1 MIFYIHFLIRNLEN
15 YHRYLPVSKED
26 ENWGLHILNAGY
38 THIENANSYPSTNH
52 PTAYYFN
59 WNAGR
64 VLQEFQLI
72 YITRGEGSFE
82 SAAAGKKHISAGD
95 IILLFPGDRHSYKPD
110 VNIGWDE
117 YWIGFNGI
125 IIENQI
131 KNNFFS
137 PKDPVF
143 EIGLDQEILQL
154 FTDIIDQTKVEKP
167 GYQQLISGILLNLLG
182 SIYSKQKQSYYP
194 DNNEI
199 TQAVKQATLL
209 FRNNITKQISP
220 ETVAAELGIGY
231 SWFRKVF
238 KNYTGIAPGQ
248 YLIQLRIEKAKQLLG
263 ISQKS
268 VKEIAYELNFESG
281 FYFSK
286 LFKQKTG
293 LSPQQFRNQTLKKH

>member
-1 MIFYIHFLIRNLEN
+1 MEN

-26 ENWGLHILNAGY
+26 ESWGLHILNAGY

-52 PTAYYFN
+52 PSPYYFN

-95 IILLFPGDRHSYKPD
+95 IILLFPGDRHTYKPD
-110 VNIGWDE
+110 VHTGWDE
-117 YWIGFNGI
+117 YWIGFDGN

-131 KNNFFS
+131 KNSFFS
-137 PKDPVF
+137 AKEPVF
-143 EIGLDQEILQL
+143 KIGTDQEIIRL
-154 FTDIIDQTKVEKP
+154 FVDIIHHTKDEKP
-167 GYQQLISGILLNLLG
+167 GYQQLISGMLLHLLG
-182 SIYSKQKQSYYP
+182 SIYSKQKQSFYP
-194 DNNEI
+194 ENDEI
-199 TQAVKQATLL
+199 AQIVTQATLL
-209 FRNNITKQISP
+209 FRNNISKQISP

-238 KNYTGIAPGQ
+238 KSYTGIAPGQ
-248 YLIQLRIEKAKQLLG
+248 YLIQLRIEQAKQQLG
-263 ISQKS
+263 NSSKS

-293 LSPQQFRNQTLKKH
+293 LSPQQFRNQLQKTH